1 MQNKDMLI
9 FEVHNEDNSIFYMVQ
24 NMDIWIFKIYNE
36 DNTILYK
43 VYNREMLEFANLQIL
58 TDANYSTLIMK
69 KNLYFS
75 CAQSCLFL
83 DFASI
88 KTEIR
93 HLTFPIKTNTIF
105 YIMLHIESLTCEN
118 SKFCI
123 MQNIDIYIFEIHNE
137 NNSIFHMV
145 QNIETLTMENF
156 QVLHYPKYRRYDIWR
171 SE

>member
-1 MQNKDMLI
+1 MLI

-75 CAQSCLFL
+75 CTQSCLFSR
-83 DFASI
+83 FCI
-88 KTEIR
+88 NQNR
-93 HLTFPIKTNTIF
+93 NLTFDVPYKDKYHI
-105 YIMLHIESLTCEN
+105 LHN
-118 SKFCI
+118 A
-123 MQNIDIYIFEIHNE
+123 
-137 NNSIFHMV
+137 
-145 QNIETLTMENF
+145 
-156 QVLHYPKYRRYDIWR
+156 PYRKLDV
-171 SE
+171 

>member
-1 MQNKDMLI
+1 MLI

-69 KNLYFS
+69 KNLYLS
-75 CAQSCLFL
+75 CTQSCLFL

-88 KTEIR
+88 KTDIW

-118 SKFCI
+118 
-123 MQNIDIYIFEIHNE
+123 
-137 NNSIFHMV
+137 
-145 QNIETLTMENF
+145 F
-156 QVLHYPKYRRYDIWR
+156 QILHYAKYRHLHIWDSWWKQFDISHGAKYWNLHDGKFP
-171 SE
+171 SSALSKI

>member
-1 MQNKDMLI
+1 MFESFQIWHYANKDMLI

-75 CAQSCLFL
+75 CTQSPGAPNE
-83 DFASI
+83 D
-88 KTEIR
+88 TVQN
-93 HLTFPIKTNTIF
+93 HLT
-105 YIMLHIESLTCEN
+105 
-118 SKFCI
+118 
-123 MQNIDIYIFEIHNE
+123 
-137 NNSIFHMV
+137 
-145 QNIETLTMENF
+145 
-156 QVLHYPKYRRYDIWR
+156 
-171 SE
+171 